1 MFWRPK
7 VRIKR
12 RSFVVLG
19 LCCLLVALPAALLVA
34 TALRDIGREEAVHFK
49 IGESRSRR
57 VILGNGVNF
66 AAFPSGNLLEN
77 GSFEPL
83 ISRRQLVITEVSGSK
98 LRLKPADPDEAIA
111 ALPLDDFYRGASVQV
126 VSRRGGEQKLKLEST
141 LLSLET
147 KASHEAEARL
157 AEFPSDPENE
167 DLTIKAGDLLLLE
180 KAAPRLRAPL
190 RSSFEED
197 PELRGEWFASAPAMA
212 SLDLEEA
219 APDGGRSS
227 LCLRLPTAK
236 IKNAANLNSRLL
248 GVYGGQEREDKGIPE
263 GAFRLSQSFRETAL
277 RSMNGESAFQL
288 DFWAKSENPENTVE
302 VSLGSL
308 AETSGNSYR
317 RHLDADWHKYSLTF
331 IIPRGSVGTAEWQLR
346 FDWRGSGAIYLDRVI
361 LRSAESPSKA
371 DQLAEELKPATP
383 DLLRFGFMP
392 LGGRQLPEE
401 FWLLKEPQ
409 SYPVANLA
417 DDEKCPAVLGLGTV
431 EKICEKL
438 NASPWICIGPY
449 CTQSE
454 LQHLMKYL
462 FGSASS
468 EYGQKRLADG
478 TALRWSDL
486 FPRIYLEFS
495 ADEADLS
502 GDQNL
507 RAFAE
512 WAIRTITETPE
523 FKLVRQ
529 QLVFI
534 DGMKY
539 KDGLVLSSA
548 DMHAGDFSAASSIK
562 ESEKFVE
569 FGLRQVETLPRDNLH
584 GGLGRPELIRS
595 LKVPDVG
602 LRMSEFLASMI
613 YSLGRDSSACLL
625 DYGAPGLKPEQLLQG
640 LIAVSGLEECSALNV
655 QRLELKSQDE
665 AKKVDDGLLA
675 FAFESPDRLKIIL
688 LNLGESSRL
697 VGFDGRDLSEA
708 ELCSFAADGSLLEQ
722 RKLKRNGVYSVL
734 PGAAVSL
741 EVKGKY

>member
-1 MFWRPK
+1 MFWRHK

-19 LCCLLVALPAALLVA
+19 LCCLLVALPAALLVT
-34 TALRDIGREEAVHFK
+34 TALRDVGREEAVHFK

-83 ISRRQLVITEVSGSK
+83 ISRRQLVITEVSGSE
-98 LRLKPADPDEAIA
+98 LRLKPADPDEAKA
-111 ALPLDDFYRGASVQV
+111 ALPLDDFYRGASVQIF
-126 VSRRGGEQKLKLEST
+126 SRRGGEQKLKLETT

-147 KASHEAEARL
+147 KAGHEAVAHL
-157 AEFPSDPENE
+157 AEFPSESKE

-180 KAAPRLRAPL
+180 KAAPRLREPL
-190 RSSFEED
+190 RSSSEEN
-197 PELRGEWFASAPAMA
+197 PELRGEWFASAPVGA

-219 APDGGRSS
+219 APDGGHSS
-227 LCLRLPTAK
+227 LCLRLPAAK
-236 IKNAANLNSRLL
+236 IKNAANQNSRLL
-248 GVYGGQEREDKGIPE
+248 GVYGGQQREDKTVPE
-263 GAFRLSQSFRETAL
+263 GAFRLSQRLHETAL
-277 RSMNGESAFQL
+277 RSMDGESAFQL

-302 VSLGSL
+302 VSMGSL

-346 FDWRGSGAIYLDRVI
+346 FDWRGNGVIYLDRVI
-361 LRSAESPSKA
+361 LRSAESPSKV
-371 DQLAEELKPATP
+371 DQLAEELKPANP
-383 DLLRFGFMP
+383 DLLRFAFMP
-392 LGGRQLPEE
+392 LGGRQLPDE

-409 SYPVANLA
+409 SYPAANLA
-417 DDEKCPAVLGLGTV
+417 DDANCSAVLGLGTV

-454 LQHLMKYL
+454 LQHLMQYL

-478 TALRWSDL
+478 SALRWSDL

-507 RAFAE
+507 RAFTE

-539 KDGLVLSSA
+539 RDGLVLSSA
-548 DMHAGDFSAASSIK
+548 DMHAGDFSAASAIK

-595 LKVPDVG
+595 LKVPEEG

-625 DYGAPGLKPEQLLQG
+625 DYGASGLKPEQLLQG
-640 LIAVSGLEECSALNV
+640 LIAVGGLEECSALNV
-655 QRLELKSQDE
+655 QRIEHKSEDE
-665 AKKVDDGLLA
+665 AKKADDGLLA

-697 VGFDGRDLSEA
+697 VGFEGRDLSEA

-722 RKLKRNGVYSVL
+722 RRLKRNGVFSIL

-741 EVKGKY
+741 EVKGK